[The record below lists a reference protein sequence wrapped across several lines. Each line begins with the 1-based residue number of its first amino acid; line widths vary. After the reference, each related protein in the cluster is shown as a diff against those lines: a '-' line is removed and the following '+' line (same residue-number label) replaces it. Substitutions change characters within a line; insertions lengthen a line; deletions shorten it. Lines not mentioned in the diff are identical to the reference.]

1 MASADVPDRLL
12 SIDDVAQM
20 LQIPVQSIYKQRS
33 VGTFC
38 PAYRI
43 GRHLRWRRGELL
55 SWLESR
61 KDPV

>member
-1 MASADVPDRLL
+1 MASTDELDRLL
-12 SIDDVAQM
+12 SIDDVSEM
-20 LQIPVQSIYKQRS
+20 LQIPVQSIYKQRA
-33 VGTFC
+33 VGRFC

-55 SWLESR
+55 NWLETR